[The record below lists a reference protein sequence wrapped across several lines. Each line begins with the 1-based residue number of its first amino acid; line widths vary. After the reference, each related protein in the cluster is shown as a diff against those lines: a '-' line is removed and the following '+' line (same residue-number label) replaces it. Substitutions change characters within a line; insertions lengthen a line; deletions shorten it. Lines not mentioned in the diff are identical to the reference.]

1 MLRLTQL
8 LSGPVSGPCFCLCI
22 LGSLGKGLAMP
33 TVGNTQGNVSE
44 CGSSQLPS
52 LSSSKRPAC
61 VFIVPPLLH
70 GLGRERRT
78 TCSVVVRDFLSL
90 ARER

>member
-1 MLRLTQL
+1 MFL
-8 LSGPVSGPCFCLCI
+8 LVYSGVLGQGTGDAHGWEYAGQCFRMREFTASFSQQQQTTCLCFY
-22 LGSLGKGLAMP
+22 
-33 TVGNTQGNVSE
+33 
-44 CGSSQLPS
+44 
-52 LSSSKRPAC
+52 R
-61 VFIVPPLLH
+61 PPLLH